1 MGLKPGGIAA
11 PSAAPGG
18 PTGHSQY
25 NQTAT
30 QDLKSAIGIGG
41 KSGAEQLAPGY
52 GSSSLSYSSGTAGV
66 PSPYTSTT
74 SHQQSS
80 FNSPAPGSAFSP
92 IKPAAVTNGSSGG
105 SKALPRARL
114 PPPSKIPSSAV
125 EMPGAGDSL
134 SNLDVQFGGLDL
146 QFGGSNNDSNSSNFD
161 FNAAPGPGVS
171 STPPGPAKDS
181 LDSKY
186 VHSIQSS
193 GKGEAPPLDSYKA
206 PGQPSLAPG
215 AVKDVNQSLS
225 SALSAAGIKPSSS
238 TDSVPGYG
246 REGPTRPDSK
256 SNPGYGVPG
265 SAQRSPGPL
274 ITKAETLGYTSPA
287 YSYQSTNQSQPKG
300 NFPGYPSNQSYERQ
314 NSSGYSSTNGLS
326 SSYGGGSG
334 GGSSYNSGA
343 PGNSSG
349 YSGNNG
355 SYSASQQGN
364 NFNTGYGNAATTNYS
379 PYTSN
384 NSYSSKSGAPSST
397 SYIPTSATS
406 TSLSQYSNSQDNS
419 ISTSTSKSS
428 YDTATVSAPGYGT
441 VPTTGLGLSASM
453 VGGQSVSSAS
463 KMSVNTTSGKM
474 VPGMPPGVASVLPA
488 QYMIGANAAAAGFP
502 AYLAAAGLGQ
512 APAMYG
518 YGGHQLEDLAALQR
532 STLAASLPQL
542 PSTGY
547 YDPSSQFGG
556 AGAPSTLASRQDQQS
571 SFGGDSNK
579 FGGGVSDST
588 SSPVPTSVANAGQP
602 TPFNALASTFAA
614 AAPQQH
620 PTLPPGYAYF
630 YGGVGGMPGA
640 LQAYGQGVGGGVYP
654 ATHPGIPVPTAAG
667 ATNTSQ
673 FQNKPYGASS
683 YGTSYDS
690 LNLGQ
695 SNSGYGKNNYGSDNN
710 QAKSGTSSSNAG
722 LFQVTGTGA
731 VPSGKL
737 MASLGRDQ
745 RYW

>member
-1 MGLKPGGIAA
+1 MG
-11 PSAAPGG
+11 S
-18 PTGHSQY
+18 
-25 NQTAT
+25 
-30 QDLKSAIGIGG
+30 
-41 KSGAEQLAPGY
+41 
-52 GSSSLSYSSGTAGV
+52 
-66 PSPYTSTT
+66 
-74 SHQQSS
+74 
-80 FNSPAPGSAFSP
+80 
-92 IKPAAVTNGSSGG
+92 
-105 SKALPRARL
+105 
-114 PPPSKIPSSAV
+114 
-125 EMPGAGDSL
+125 
-134 SNLDVQFGGLDL
+134 
-146 QFGGSNNDSNSSNFD
+146 
-161 FNAAPGPGVS
+161 
-171 STPPGPAKDS
+171 
-181 LDSKY
+181 
-186 VHSIQSS
+186 
-193 GKGEAPPLDSYKA
+193 
-206 PGQPSLAPG
+206 
-215 AVKDVNQSLS
+215 
-225 SALSAAGIKPSSS
+225 
-238 TDSVPGYG
+238 
-246 REGPTRPDSK
+246 
-256 SNPGYGVPG
+256 
-265 SAQRSPGPL
+265 
-274 ITKAETLGYTSPA
+274 
-287 YSYQSTNQSQPKG
+287 
-300 NFPGYPSNQSYERQ
+300 
-314 NSSGYSSTNGLS
+314 
-326 SSYGGGSG
+326 
-334 GGSSYNSGA
+334 
-343 PGNSSG
+343 
-349 YSGNNG
+349 
-355 SYSASQQGN
+355 
-364 NFNTGYGNAATTNYS
+364 
-379 PYTSN
+379 
-384 NSYSSKSGAPSST
+384 
-397 SYIPTSATS
+397 
-406 TSLSQYSNSQDNS
+406 
-419 ISTSTSKSS
+419 
-428 YDTATVSAPGYGT
+428 
-441 VPTTGLGLSASM
+441 
-453 VGGQSVSSAS
+453 S

-488 QYMIGANAAAAGFP
+488 QYMIGANAAAGFP

-518 YGGHQLEDLAALQR
+518 YGGHQLEDLTALQR

-547 YDPSSQFGG
+547 YDPSSQIGG
-556 AGAPSTLASRQDQQS
+556 AGVPSTLASRQDQQS
-571 SFGGDSNK
+571 SFGGNSNK